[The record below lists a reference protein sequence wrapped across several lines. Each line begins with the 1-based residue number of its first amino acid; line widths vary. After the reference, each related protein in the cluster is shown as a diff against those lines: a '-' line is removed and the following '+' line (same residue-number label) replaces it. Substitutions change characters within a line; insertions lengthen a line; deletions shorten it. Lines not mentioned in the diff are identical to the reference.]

1 MRKFKTPNGRVV
13 SEDNLRQ
20 TYGVDFDEYL
30 EDGTFQQVSNDSEE
44 GPGEDEII
52 GSGEMYIT
60 PNGNE
65 VTDIDLIE
73 EYGSEK
79 FSAFV
84 NEGTFKKKSQ
94 SEDGGGN
101 ISPSESE
108 GIKLSDPA
116 DANKIF
122 EESEPSEE
130 DYFTGA
136 FGDVLRGI
144 DSVSPIG
151 IGDFIDDMARAVA
164 GGVNQGIAGENA
176 SDLLLRGS
184 MATDEDIASY
194 LEANANAMKYGSSQE
209 MQEYQKTYEENGS
222 GFMGVVMGLAKS
234 GLTILPELVLSS
246 FASMASNT
254 DSLAAAG
261 TAIGTGATV
270 GAVAGGGVL
279 SAPGAVAG
287 AAAALP
293 YAFAAAG
300 SALEMGA
307 TFSELLQEEIEG
319 EMTPEKIREVLNDPE
334 KYTSIRNKA
343 IARGIVIGAIDA
355 YTGKLG
361 GKIATKVLTKSGTR
375 AAKDVTKK
383 QVMKSVLAAGGVE
396 AVGGSVG
403 EATARLAIGQELDV
417 SEIALE
423 GLAEIPG
430 GVKDM
435 VSTRFSKPKYKV
447 NGERVDAETIDNLI
461 ETMTLAEIQ
470 EAKITIDND
479 YEGRAGKLQDRIVE
493 LSVEQSLL
501 EANPNL
507 NEATL
512 NELKSLQ
519 IELDKLDG
527 NKTEIAKE
535 KAALIRQKIKELQA
549 TPLEN
554 EVQSE
559 AAPVTN
565 KEVMDRM
572 EEISPGK
579 GVYTTAEFNNV
590 KALIEKE
597 RADAAAQG
605 NTTQE
610 VAEFDSLS
618 EAEKTNY
625 LEQAG
630 GDESA
635 ARILYDKDK
644 EGDNIIF
651 DNMSTKQKLDDEDPN
666 PEVDVEGNPRFSL
679 KDQDE
684 ALVTADESD
693 VEAIAEEMN
702 SMEEAEVN
710 FTSPSVSSKTQVNP
724 STESNST
731 TPFTEADAQALDF
744 ESLDDMNREMSY
756 YDGIPM
762 VTGISD
768 ILTSGTVND
777 SRGNSMDVDGGL
789 GFNSRGKNKEAAWA
803 GVDISKS
810 QAQYDGAVKTYQK
823 NKALFDRLWSEGKLP
838 DGHIPMAIIKMGN
851 EAINSNE
858 AVFRYMAPEIKAQ
871 SKENQTNAMNDIV
884 ARLKEQTSN
893 KGGAGTR
900 AQNILDFIAKKKITT
915 LGNFMDAITVNA
927 KERAKGDKSTLS
939 LDERALIYNS
949 MVSKEGVKKASKP
962 FITSL
967 FAGVKNPNTSLFTSD
982 VIYNALGD
990 PSMLKSNKGDVV
1002 AITGIDVKNGGI
1014 IDIDHNNYGT
1024 GPKGRL
1030 ISFIKNPT
1038 NGIDVF
1044 PTWKAKT
1051 NRIFKKDKAG
1061 KTPNQK
1067 TVAGQTM
1074 GTAANDKA
1082 FQGAVVDTKM
1092 SDIQILA
1099 GKLRFAFPGVSV
1111 SNTIQE
1117 FNSIVNQP
1125 GVRTKE
1131 SNGKIILGLTKDGKV
1146 FLNPEAATLNTPI
1159 HEFGHIWIDF
1169 LRSKAS
1175 KAKGTKLL
1183 ARGLKLVEGTPELQ
1197 AAIEKYGD
1205 TKLAREEALVELM
1218 AAKGETIINAA
1229 KKSKFKE
1236 WMNATFK
1243 YIQQTMKGTKELF
1256 KKDSGVDIDN
1266 LTLEEFTDAGL
1277 ADLFGGFELSADFNA
1292 QEAANN
1298 TQPRF
1303 SLSDEVGGI
1312 VNSLIETAKAKALK
1326 ANKKLKSI
1334 PKSIMDVVNASESYK
1349 KADDIQKENIL
1360 RDIRK
1365 QLGIRETRTTTSVR
1379 KYLGIKS
1386 PKKIT
1391 LNEKQGLIKQLRD
1404 LNRGAKT
1411 AKAAFVRASQLLTKE
1426 IKQMV
1431 KDGKIS
1437 ASQMADVLRKFSTV
1451 NMFNPTSVERFVD
1464 YMAKVFNDSDYAN
1477 KISIA
1482 NSKRK
1487 TALNNIARKI
1497 GISDMVKP
1505 QLAKLFSIN
1514 PSMIPDSVLDKYMK
1528 LVEVFGKKEGVLTL
1542 PEISEMTKDVDA
1554 ILRQLDE
1561 EQSMAISLKDRFDN
1575 SEKITDDD
1583 GKVSYA
1589 ATLKAMLDEGQITD
1603 REFEVMKKYKAEIMP
1618 KTDGSVTESKAEAE
1632 VARQANLDELSKKD
1646 IVNANELPSREER
1659 NLANRLRKL
1668 LDSPGVQ
1675 ELSNADIKNLL
1686 KLIDNIN
1693 NGYLPHFAQLMV
1705 EKIEANNN
1713 SQKGAAAIKR
1723 SKLLPIT
1730 KMYSRLKSI
1739 LTRKKSIDEMVRRNP
1754 LFYIDQLFGDFKTRD
1769 IFNAVFGKTAEAV
1782 ASFRSNLKGIQG
1794 RIEQV
1799 ENAVMKSFGRDN
1811 NKFVMSKYKQMAYMI
1826 QLEFESNPNNKEVN
1840 DVSGFLEATIKRIR
1854 EGTSRY
1860 SEADAV
1866 MLEEILKTYSVD
1878 GKFNNEALYETF
1890 NEAEKNSIKVLQDI
1904 NKEMGPLASY
1914 TANVIRGEGIT
1925 PRANYV
1931 HLNVINDTS
1940 EGDVMGTPNFAQ
1952 EVNDALRPSTRAKSL
1967 VGRTGKVSPLNFDV
1981 YASVQR
1987 GSKYVLMDYH
1997 LTEPIRTA
2005 RRTLN
2010 RMESKLQPMSKQ
2022 QQEIF
2027 NAVRNAFEEATDN
2040 LITNSYTQNS
2050 IADEVFNYLQKQGYR
2065 SILAGT
2071 GRFIAE
2077 LTSNLSFALIVD
2089 PKGFIAGTKLMK
2101 MFNSEK
2107 GPSIM
2112 NNLKSKQQNRLYPSD
2127 NLSGKMVDTNILSQV
2142 SGVKGGKASKNKV
2155 TNFISK
2161 LWNQSGQ
2168 RWIKG
2173 VEFTADALISTPD
2186 KLIMKPMWFGA
2197 FSEKFKEI
2205 TGVEPDFDKIAA
2217 NDSAYMEKFSD
2228 ALAESTELADTRSVM
2243 AGATDNAF
2251 MGLLKG
2257 TNKPNMSGSLRA
2269 FNAFNGFMTRFL
2281 IFEYVTA
2288 RTGIVNMI
2296 GRGELSKRQGAAL
2309 IAGVTSRMMLYTLV
2323 GTMLSEAMTDLF
2335 DDEEEEGGIQ
2345 KLSTTQMPSEPEDD
2359 SKSFDKRLGQS
2370 FASAFTSLL
2379 FGRDFGNA
2387 TKTVINY
2394 AIEDFN
2400 EKQLQF
2406 LRDGEYDAFK
2416 DGIQYNIVPKGKQGR
2431 GSGLADFLMKMGAA
2445 YGPILGTAD
2454 LLVKKLTE
2462 PDRKESDA
2470 IDRQNDERYVRLPM
2484 EILGNLGFIPLYK
2497 DVRKIVLSQMYG
2509 DLSRA
2514 EAEIKNKKK
2523 TKIEMLQGYDSE
2535 SDMKRY
2541 NRTLWERTFGEDSPG
2556 YDERAAL
2563 KAIKKAKRDLR
2574 QQQKDEL
2581 YNYTPKTKRRSSSG
2595 SGFNATG
2602 RSTSTGIFSKKKKN
2616 DSPFN
2621 SSNKKKKNSF
2631 N

>member
-1 MRKFKTPNGRVV
+1 MRKFKTPNGNIK
-13 SEDNLRQ
+13 SEDTLRQ
-20 TYGVDFDEYL
+20 TYGVDFDEYV
-30 EDGTFQQVSNDSEE
+30 EDGTFQLADEVEE
-44 GPGEDEII
+44 GPGDEEIV
-52 GSGEMYIT
+52 GSGEMYVT

-65 VTDIDLIE
+65 MTDIDLIK
-73 EYGSEK
+73 EYGSDK
-79 FSAFV
+79 FTAYVS
-84 NEGTFKKKSQ
+84 EGTFKKKSQ

-101 ISPSESE
+101 TSQSESE
-108 GIKLSDPA
+108 DIKLSDPA
-116 DANKIF
+116 DVNEIF
-122 EESEPSEE
+122 EKEELKEE

-164 GGVNQGIAGENA
+164 GGVNQGIAAENA

-184 MATDEDIASY
+184 MATEEDIASY
-194 LEANANAMKYGSSQE
+194 IEANRDANKYGSSLE

-261 TAIGTGATV
+261 TAVATGAGA
-270 GAVAGGGVL
+270 GAVAGAGVL
-279 SAPGAVAG
+279 SAPGALAG

-307 TFSELLQEEIEG
+307 TFSELLQEEIDG
-319 EMTPEKIREVLNDPE
+319 ELTPEKIREALNDPE
-334 KYTSIRNKA
+334 IYTSIRNKA
-343 IARGIVIGAIDA
+343 VARGIVIGAIDA

-375 AAKDVTKK
+375 AAKDATKK
-383 QVMKSVLAAGGVE
+383 QVLKSIAAAGGVE

-403 EATARLAIGQELDV
+403 ETTARLAIGQDLDV

-435 VSTRFSKPKYKV
+435 VSTRFSKPKYKI

-461 ETMTLAEIQ
+461 ETMTLEELQ
-470 EAKITIDND
+470 EAKIVIDND
-479 YEGRAGKLQDRIVE
+479 YEGRAGKLQDRLLQ
-493 LSVEQSLL
+493 LSTEQALL
-501 EANPNL
+501 EANPEL

-512 NELKSLQ
+512 KELTALQ
-519 IELDKLDG
+519 LELNKLEG

-535 KAALIRQKIKELQA
+535 KAALIREKIKELQG

-554 EVQSE
+554 EVKEQS
-559 AAPVTN
+559 PITN
-565 KEVMDRM
+565 ADVLARLKE
-572 EEISPGK
+572 IK
-579 GVYTTAEFNNV
+579 GENSVYSTEEFNNV
-590 KALIEKE
+590 KALMEQE
-597 RADAAAQG
+597 RVDAAAEG

-618 EAEKTNY
+618 EAEQTSY

-630 GDESA
+630 GDESV

-644 EGDNIIF
+644 QGDNLIF
-651 DNMSTKQKLDDEDPN
+651 DNMSTKQKLDDEEQG
-666 PEVDVEGNPRFSL
+666 PELDLEGKPRFSL

-684 ALVTADESD
+684 SLVTAEEGD
-693 VEAIAEEMN
+693 VDLIAEEMN
-702 SMEEAEVN
+702 NMDAVEVE
-710 FTSPSVSSKTQVNP
+710 FTAPSVSSKTQVSP

-731 TPFTEADAQALDF
+731 TPFTEEDAKALDF
-744 ESLDDMNREMSY
+744 ESLEDMNREMSY

-768 ILTSGTVND
+768 ILSSGTVND

-789 GFNSRGKNKEAAWA
+789 GFNSRGKNKKAAWA
-803 GVDISKS
+803 GVDVAKS
-810 QAQYDGAVKTYQK
+810 QAQYDGALKTYEK
-823 NKALFDRLWSEGKLP
+823 NKALFDRLWAEGKLP

-851 EAINSNE
+851 EAVNSNE
-858 AVFRYMAPEIKAQ
+858 AVFRFMAPEIKAQ
-871 SKENQTNAMNDIV
+871 SKENQTNALNDLLV
-884 ARLKEQTSN
+884 RFKAQLTN
-893 KGGAGTR
+893 KGKAGPR
-900 AQNILDFIAKKKITT
+900 AQNLVDFVSKNNITT
-915 LGNFMDAITVNA
+915 LGGLMDALTLDA
-927 KERAKGDKSTLS
+927 KKRAQGDKTTLS
-939 LDERALIYNS
+939 LDERAMVFSN
-949 MVSKEGVKKASKP
+949 MVSGEGVKKANKP
-962 FITSL
+962 FLKSL
-967 FAGVKNPNTSLFTSD
+967 YNGVSNPNTSVFTAD
-982 VIYNALGD
+982 VIYKAIGD
-990 PSMLKSNKGDVV
+990 PSMLKANKGDVV

-1044 PTWKAKT
+1044 PTWRAKT
-1051 NRIFKKDKAG
+1051 NRIFKRNVAG
-1061 KTPNQK
+1061 KIPNQK
-1067 TVAGQTM
+1067 KVAGETM

-1082 FQGAVVDTKM
+1082 FQGAVADTKM

-1111 SNTIQE
+1111 SNTVQE
-1117 FNSIVNQP
+1117 FNNIINQE

-1131 SNGKIILGLTKDGKV
+1131 SNGKVILGLTKDGKI

-1175 KAKGTKLL
+1175 GKKGKALL
-1183 ARGLKLVEGTPELQ
+1183 AQGLKLVEGT
-1197 AAIEKYGD
+1197 AALEAAKEKYGD
-1205 TKLAREEALVELM
+1205 TDLAREEALVELL
-1218 AAKGETIINAA
+1218 ATKGETIINAA

-1243 YIQQTMKGTKELF
+1243 YIQKNFTSS
-1256 KKDSGVDIDN
+1256 KDLDASTIES
-1266 LTLEEFTDAGL
+1266 LSIEEFVNVGI
-1277 ADLFGGFELSADFNA
+1277 ADLFGGVELSSKFNA
-1292 QEAANN
+1292 QKAANN

-1303 SLSDEVGGI
+1303 SLSDEVGAI
-1312 VNSLIETAKAKALK
+1312 VDSLIETALAKAKK
-1326 ANKKLKSI
+1326 SNRKLNSI

-1349 KADDIQKENIL
+1349 KADDIKREQIL

-1365 QLGIRETRTTTSVR
+1365 KLGIKEVRTTRKVK

-1386 PKKIT
+1386 PKKMT
-1391 LNEKQGLIKQLRD
+1391 VTEKQGLIKQLRD

-1411 AKAAFVRASQLLTKE
+1411 AKTAFLRASQLLTKE

-1437 ASQMADVLRKFSTV
+1437 AGQMADVLRKFSSV

-1464 YMAKVFNDSDYAN
+1464 YMAKVFNDADYSN
-1477 KISIA
+1477 KMAIA
-1482 NSKRK
+1482 NSKRA
-1487 TALNNIARKI
+1487 TALKNIARKI
-1497 GISDMVKP
+1497 GIADVVKP
-1505 QLAKLFSIN
+1505 QLTKLFSIN

-1542 PEISEMTKDVDA
+1542 PDISEVTKDVDA
-1554 ILRQLDE
+1554 ILKQIDE
-1561 EQSMAISLKDRFDN
+1561 EQSMAIALKDRFDN
-1575 SEKITDDD
+1575 AEKITDDE

-1618 KTDGSVTESKAEAE
+1618 KSDGSVTESKAEAE
-1632 VARQANLDELSKKD
+1632 VARQANLDELGKKD
-1646 IVNANELPSREER
+1646 IVNANELPSQDER
-1659 NLANRLRKL
+1659 NLAKRLRDL
-1668 LDSPGVQ
+1668 LSTPGVQ
-1675 ELSNADIKNLL
+1675 ELSNSDIKNLL

-1713 SQKGAAAIKR
+1713 SEKGAAAVQR

-1730 KMYSRLKSI
+1730 KMYSRLKSL

-1754 LFYIDQLFGDFKTRD
+1754 LFYIDQLFGDFKTKD
-1769 IFNAVFGKTAEAV
+1769 IFNSVFGKTAEAV
-1782 ASFRSNLKGIQG
+1782 ASFRSSLKGIQG
-1794 RIEQV
+1794 RIEQA

-1811 NKFVMSKYKQMAYMI
+1811 DMFVMSKYKQMAYMI

-1840 DVSGFLEATIKRIR
+1840 DVSGFLKATIERIR
-1854 EGTSRY
+1854 KGTTRY
-1860 SEADAV
+1860 TEADAV
-1866 MLEEILKTYSVD
+1866 MLESILKEYSVD
-1878 GKFNNEALYETF
+1878 GKFNNEALYKTF
-1890 NEAEKNSIKVLQDI
+1890 NEAEKKSIKILQEI
-1904 NKEMGPLASY
+1904 NKEMGPMAAY

-1931 HLNVINDTS
+1931 HLNVINETT

-1952 EVNDALRPSTRAKSL
+1952 EVNNALRPSTRAKSL

-2010 RMESKLQPMSKQ
+2010 RMESKLQPMSKE

-2027 NAVRNAFEEATDN
+2027 NAIRNAFEEATEN

-2050 IADEVFNYLQKQGYR
+2050 IADDVFNYLQKQGYR

-2089 PKGFIAGTKLMK
+2089 PVGFIQGTKLMGV
-2101 MFNSEK
+2101 FNTEK

-2112 NNLKSKQQNRLYPSD
+2112 SNLKSKQSNRLYPSD
-2127 NLSGKMVDTNILSQV
+2127 NLSGKMVDTNILSQAA
-2142 SGVKGGKASKNKV
+2142 GVKGGKASKNKV

-2161 LWNQSGQ
+2161 MWNQSGQ

-2197 FSEKFKEI
+2197 FSEKFKEM
-2205 TGVEPDFDKIAA
+2205 TGVTPDFDKIAA
-2217 NDSAYMEKFSD
+2217 NDSAYMEKFAD
-2228 ALAESTELADTRSVM
+2228 ALAASTELADTRSVM

-2257 TNKPNMSGSLRA
+2257 TNKPNMSTSLRA
-2269 FNAFNGFMTRFL
+2269 FNAFNNFMTRFL

-2296 GRGELSKRQGAAL
+2296 GRGDLTKRQGTAL
-2309 IAGVTSRMMLYTLV
+2309 LAGVTSRMMLYTLI
-2323 GTMLSEAMTDLF
+2323 GSMLSEGMTDLF
-2335 DDEEEEGGIQ
+2335 DDEEEEGVVGQ
-2345 KLSTTQMPSEPEDD
+2345 KISKDSLFSEPEED

-2387 TKTVINY
+2387 TKSIINY
-2394 AIEDFN
+2394 AVEEFN
-2400 EKQLQF
+2400 EKQLDF
-2406 LRDGEYDAFK
+2406 LRDGDYDPYK
-2416 DGIQYNIVPKGKQGR
+2416 DGIQYNIVPKAKQGR

-2454 LLVKKLTE
+2454 LLVRKLTE
-2462 PDRKESDA
+2462 PDRKEDAA
-2470 IDRQNDERYVRLPM
+2470 IDRQNDERYVRLPL

-2497 DVRKIVLSQMYG
+2497 DVRKVVLSQIYG

-2523 TKIEMLQGYDSE
+2523 TKMEMLQGYDSE

-2541 NRTLWERTFGEDSPG
+2541 NRPLWERTYGEDSPG
-2556 YDERAAL
+2556 YDEREAL
-2563 KAIKKAKRDLR
+2563 KQIKRAQRKIR

-2581 YNYTPKTKRRSSSG
+2581 YNYTPKTKRRSTRG
-2595 SGFNATG
+2595 SGFNSSG
-2602 RSTSTGIFSKKKKN
+2602 QNNSSGLFSKEKKKN
-2616 DSPFN
+2616 DSPFG
-2621 SSNKKKKNSF
+2621 SSNKKKKRNSF